1 MGNIYTR
8 IIVSIFRR
16 ICMKIY
22 EIKEQISDTN
32 LIDNIYQINKLMQ
45 RIINQT
51 EFIIDINKTDLDYI
65 NIVLDKIK
73 INLQKIYYIIL
84 TSNT

>member
-1 MGNIYTR
+1 
-8 IIVSIFRR
+8 
-16 ICMKIY
+16 MKIY
-22 EIKEQISDTN
+22 EIKEQISDTS
-32 LIDNIYQINKLMQ
+32 LIDNVYQINKLMQ

-51 EFIIDINKTDLDYI
+51 EFIIDMNKTDIDYI

-84 TSNT
+84 TSNTW

>member
-1 MGNIYTR
+1 
-8 IIVSIFRR
+8 
-16 ICMKIY
+16 MKIY
-22 EIKEQISDTN
+22 EIKEKISDTN
-32 LIDNIYQINKLMQ
+32 LIDNVYQINKLMQ
-45 RIINQT
+45 RITNQT
-51 EFIIDINKTDLDYI
+51 EFMIDTNKTDLDYI

>member
-1 MGNIYTR
+1 
-8 IIVSIFRR
+8 
-16 ICMKIY
+16 MKIY
-22 EIKEQISDTN
+22 EIKEQISDTS
-32 LIDNIYQINKLMQ
+32 LIDNVYQINKLMQ

-51 EFIIDINKTDLDYI
+51 EFIIDMNKTDIDYI

>member
-1 MGNIYTR
+1 
-8 IIVSIFRR
+8 
-16 ICMKIY
+16 MKIY
-22 EIKEQISDTN
+22 EIKEKISDTN

-45 RIINQT
+45 RITNQT
-51 EFIIDINKTDLDYI
+51 EFMIDTNKTDLDYI

>member
-1 MGNIYTR
+1 
-8 IIVSIFRR
+8 
-16 ICMKIY
+16 MKIY
-22 EIKEQISDTN
+22 EIEEQISDTN
-32 LIDNIYQINKLMQ
+32 LIDNVYQINKLMQ
-45 RIINQT
+45 RITNQT
-51 EFIIDINKTDLDYI
+51 EFMIDTNKTDLDYI

>member
-1 MGNIYTR
+1 
-8 IIVSIFRR
+8 
-16 ICMKIY
+16 MKIY

-32 LIDNIYQINKLMQ
+32 LIDNVYQINKLMQ
-45 RIINQT
+45 RITSQT
-51 EFIIDINKTDLDYI
+51 EFMIDTNKTDLDYI
-65 NIVLDKIK
+65 NIVLEKIK

>member
-1 MGNIYTR
+1 
-8 IIVSIFRR
+8 
-16 ICMKIY
+16 MKIY

-32 LIDNIYQINKLMQ
+32 LIDNVYQINKLMQ
-45 RIINQT
+45 RITNQT
-51 EFIIDINKTDLDYI
+51 EFMIETNKTDLDYI

>member
-1 MGNIYTR
+1 
-8 IIVSIFRR
+8 
-16 ICMKIY
+16 MKIY
-22 EIKEQISDTN
+22 EIKEKILDTN
-32 LIDNIYQINKLMQ
+32 LIDNIYQINKLIQ
-45 RIINQT
+45 RITNQT
-51 EFIIDINKTDLDYI
+51 EFMININKTDLDYI

>member
-1 MGNIYTR
+1 
-8 IIVSIFRR
+8 
-16 ICMKIY
+16 MKIY

-32 LIDNIYQINKLMQ
+32 FIDNIYQINKLMQ

>member
-1 MGNIYTR
+1 
-8 IIVSIFRR
+8 
-16 ICMKIY
+16 MKIY

-32 LIDNIYQINKLMQ
+32 FIDNIYQINKLMQ

-65 NIVLDKIK
+65 NIVLEKIK

>member
-1 MGNIYTR
+1 
-8 IIVSIFRR
+8 
-16 ICMKIY
+16 MKIY

-84 TSNT
+84 TSNTW

>member
-1 MGNIYTR
+1 
-8 IIVSIFRR
+8 
-16 ICMKIY
+16 MKIY
-22 EIKEQISDTN
+22 EIKEKISDTN
-32 LIDNIYQINKLMQ
+32 LIDNVYQINKLMQ
-45 RIINQT
+45 RITNQT
-51 EFIIDINKTDLDYI
+51 EFMIDINKTDLDYI

>member
-1 MGNIYTR
+1 
-8 IIVSIFRR
+8 
-16 ICMKIY
+16 MKIY
-22 EIKEQISDTN
+22 EIKEQISDTS
-32 LIDNIYQINKLMQ
+32 LIDNVYQINKLMQ
-45 RIINQT
+45 RITNQT
-51 EFIIDINKTDLDYI
+51 EFIIDMNKTDIDYI

>member
-1 MGNIYTR
+1 
-8 IIVSIFRR
+8 
-16 ICMKIY
+16 MKIY

-32 LIDNIYQINKLMQ
+32 FIDNIYQIQKLMQ
-45 RIINQT
+45 RITSQT
-51 EFIIDINKTDLDYI
+51 EFITDINKIDLVYI

>member
-1 MGNIYTR
+1 
-8 IIVSIFRR
+8 
-16 ICMKIY
+16 MKIY

-32 LIDNIYQINKLMQ
+32 LIDNVYQINKLMQ
-45 RIINQT
+45 RITNQT
-51 EFIIDINKTDLDYI
+51 EFMIDTNKTDLDYI

>member
-8 IIVSIFRR
+8 IIVSFFRR

-22 EIKEQISDTN
+22 EIKEKISDTN
-32 LIDNIYQINKLMQ
+32 LIDNVYQINKLMQ
-45 RIINQT
+45 RITSQT
-51 EFIIDINKTDLDYI
+51 EFMIDTNKTDLDYI
-65 NIVLDKIK
+65 NIVLEKIK

>member
-1 MGNIYTR
+1 
-8 IIVSIFRR
+8 
-16 ICMKIY
+16 MKIY

>member
-1 MGNIYTR
+1 
-8 IIVSIFRR
+8 
-16 ICMKIY
+16 MKIY

-32 LIDNIYQINKLMQ
+32 LIDNIYQINKLIQ
-45 RIINQT
+45 RITNQT
-51 EFIIDINKTDLDYI
+51 EFMIDINKTDLDYI